1 MGNFEDPS
9 TIRVLVAD
17 DERRAR
23 RALAALLATYPQL
36 AVVGQAADGLQAVEL
51 ALELQ
56 PDVVVLDGI
65 MPGLDGLG
73 AVQRIKELA
82 PQIAVILL
90 TLYGDLEW
98 DARQSGADGFL
109 VKSADSEEIIDL
121 ITRLGSRTAAL
132 RQPSMNLA
140 SQGVTS

>member
-1 MGNFEDPS
+1 MENLEDPS

-36 AVVGQAADGLQAVEL
+36 EVIGQAADGLQAVAL
-51 ALELQ
+51 AVELQ

-73 AVQRIKELA
+73 AVQRIKALA

-121 ITRLGSRTAAL
+121 ISHLGGRTAAL
-132 RQPSMNLA
+132 RSPSMDL
-140 SQGVTS
+140 SPQGVTS

>member
-1 MGNFEDPS
+1 MGNLENPS
-9 TIRVLVAD
+9 TIRVLVVD
-17 DERRAR
+17 DEPRAR

-36 AVVGQAADGLQAVEL
+36 EVVGQAADGLQAVAL
-51 ALELQ
+51 AVELQ

-73 AVQRIKELA
+73 ATQRIKELA
-82 PQIAVILL
+82 PQVTVILL

-109 VKSADSEEIIDL
+109 VKSADSEEIVDL

-132 RQPSMNLA
+132 RSPSMDLS

>member
-1 MGNFEDPS
+1 MGNSETPS

-23 RALAALLATYPQL
+23 RALAALLATYPHIE
-36 AVVGQAADGLQAVEL
+36 VVGQAADGLQAVEL
-51 ALELQ
+51 AVELQ

-73 AVQRIKELA
+73 AVQRIKASA

-109 VKSADSEEIIDL
+109 VKSADSEEIVDL

-132 RQPSMNLA
+132 RSPSMDL
-140 SQGVTS
+140 SPQGVRS

>member
-1 MGNFEDPS
+1 MENLEDPS

-36 AVVGQAADGLQAVEL
+36 EVIGQAADGLQAVAL
-51 ALELQ
+51 AVELQ

-73 AVQRIKELA
+73 AVQRIKALA

-121 ITRLGSRTAAL
+121 ITRLGSRAAAL
-132 RQPSMNLA
+132 RSPSMDL
-140 SQGVTS
+140 SPQGVTS